1 MRSLKMVPVGKIVRA
16 HGIKGSIKV
25 YPYGDTFRFS
35 KKGDRF
41 FIGTSPPQELTL
53 VKIQPQKNCW
63 ILTFREIR
71 DRNTAEE
78 LVGKEITLPEN
89 LLPEL
94 DSNEY
99 YYYQLIGMEVKT
111 KEGEYIGIIKNI
123 IETGANDVYVVE
135 YENKEVLIPALED
148 VVINVDIENKVMTVD
163 LPEGLME

>member
-1 MRSLKMVPVGKIVRA
+1 MVPVGKIVRA

-25 YPYGDTFRFS
+25 YPYGDTFQFS

-41 FIGTSPPQELTL
+41 FVSSPPQELTL
-53 VKIQPQKNCW
+53 ERIQPQKRCW
-63 ILTFREIR
+63 ILTFKEIR
-71 DRNTAEE
+71 DRNTAEK

-89 LLPEL
+89 HLPKL

-111 KEGEYIGIIKNI
+111 REGEYIGVIKNI

-135 YENKEVLIPALED
+135 YEEREVLIPALED
-148 VVINVDIENKVMTVD
+148 VVINVDLENNIMTVD